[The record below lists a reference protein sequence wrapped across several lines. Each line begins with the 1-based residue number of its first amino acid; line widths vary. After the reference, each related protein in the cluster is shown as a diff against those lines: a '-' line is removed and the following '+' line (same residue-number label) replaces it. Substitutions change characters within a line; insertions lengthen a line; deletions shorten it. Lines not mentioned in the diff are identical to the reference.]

1 MTSFVEADFLDKYY
15 NVGVYIYMEIVIR
28 KQFVKW
34 TWRITQLI
42 KNQLAD
48 ITIELWDELEIEPV
62 HSFIYLLEGEEYAL
76 WGTDDTYIDVIVE
89 REIKKLI

>member
-1 MTSFVEADFLDKYY
+1 
-15 NVGVYIYMEIVIR
+15 MEIVIR
-28 KQFVKW
+28 KQFVRW

-48 ITIELWDELEIEPV
+48 VTIELWDELEIEPV

-76 WGTDDTYIDVIVE
+76 WGTDDTYKGYSRTICNSYETTGRDRKTKRKIV
-89 REIKKLI
+89 LS

>member
-1 MTSFVEADFLDKYY
+1 
-15 NVGVYIYMEIVIR
+15 MEIVIR

-48 ITIELWDELEIEPV
+48 ITVELWDEFEIEPV
-62 HSFIYLLEGEEYAL
+62 HSFIYLLEEEEYAL
-76 WGTDDTYIDVIVE
+76 WGTDDSYIDEIVE
-89 REIKKLI
+89 KEISKLTI

>member
-1 MTSFVEADFLDKYY
+1 
-15 NVGVYIYMEIVIR
+15 MEIVIR

-42 KNQLAD
+42 KNKLAD

-62 HSFIYLLEGEEYAL
+62 YSFIYLLEGGEYDI
-76 WGTDDTYIDVIVE
+76 WGTEDEYIDEIVE
-89 REIKKLI
+89 REVKKLI

>member
-1 MTSFVEADFLDKYY
+1 
-15 NVGVYIYMEIVIR
+15 MEIVIR
-28 KQFVKW
+28 KQFVRW

-48 ITIELWDELEIEPV
+48 VTVELWDELEIEPV
-62 HSFIYLLEGEEYAL
+62 YSFIYLLEKQEYSE
-76 WGTDDTYIDVIVE
+76 WGVDDSYIDEIVD

>member
-1 MTSFVEADFLDKYY
+1 
-15 NVGVYIYMEIVIR
+15 MEIVIR

-48 ITIELWDELEIEPV
+48 VTVELWDEFEIEPV

-76 WGTDDTYIDVIVE
+76 WGTDDSYIDEIVE
-89 REIKKLI
+89 KEISKLTI

>member
-1 MTSFVEADFLDKYY
+1 
-15 NVGVYIYMEIVIR
+15 MEIVIR

-48 ITIELWDELEIEPV
+48 VTVELWDELEIEPV
-62 HSFIYLLEGEEYAL
+62 YSFIYLLEKQEYSE
-76 WGTDDTYIDVIVE
+76 WGVDDSYIDEIVD

>member
-1 MTSFVEADFLDKYY
+1 
-15 NVGVYIYMEIVIR
+15 MEIVIR

-42 KNQLAD
+42 KNKLAD

-62 HSFIYLLEGEEYAL
+62 YSFIYLLEGGEYDI
-76 WGTDDTYIDVIVE
+76 WGTDDDYIDEIVD

>member
-1 MTSFVEADFLDKYY
+1 
-15 NVGVYIYMEIVIR
+15 MEIVIR

-34 TWRITQLI
+34 TWRISQLI

-48 ITIELWDELEIEPV
+48 VTVELWDELEIEPV
-62 HSFIYLLEGEEYAL
+62 YSFIYLLEKQEYSE
-76 WGTDDTYIDVIVE
+76 WGVDDSYIDEIVD

>member
-1 MTSFVEADFLDKYY
+1 
-15 NVGVYIYMEIVIR
+15 MEIVIR

-42 KNQLAD
+42 KNKLAD

-62 HSFIYLLEGEEYAL
+62 YSFIYLLEGGEYDI
-76 WGTDDTYIDVIVE
+76 WGTDDSYIDEIVE

>member
-1 MTSFVEADFLDKYY
+1 
-15 NVGVYIYMEIVIR
+15 MEIVIK

-48 ITIELWDELEIEPV
+48 VTVELWDEFEIEPV
-62 HSFIYLLEGEEYAL
+62 YSFIYLLEGEEYAL
-76 WGTDDTYIDVIVE
+76 WGTDDSYIDEIVE

>member
-1 MTSFVEADFLDKYY
+1 
-15 NVGVYIYMEIVIR
+15 MEIVIR
-28 KQFVKW
+28 KSFVKW

-48 ITIELWDELEIEPV
+48 VTVELWDELEIEPV
-62 HSFIYLLEGEEYAL
+62 YSFIYLLEKQEYSE
-76 WGTDDTYIDVIVE
+76 WGVDDSYIDEIVD